1 MAIMKATYDS
11 GKNEVLYVKIGGR
24 LQELSLD
31 TPFGPSGPNVVSMPQ
46 IPKKLYILRFHIFI
60 ESNL

>member
-11 GKNEVLYVKIGGR
+11 GKNEVLYVKIGVR

-31 TPFGPSGPNVVSMPQ
+31 TSFGPKW
-46 IPKKLYILRFHIFI
+46 PKCSFYAPDSKEAIYFKISYLY
-60 ESNL
+60 

>member
-11 GKNEVLYVKIGGR
+11 GKNEVLYVKIRGR

-31 TPFGPSGPNVVSMPQ
+31 TPFV
-46 IPKKLYILRFHIFI
+46 PKWPKCSFYAPDSREAIYFKISCLY
-60 ESNL
+60 